1 LSILY
6 NFAIKGI
13 SKNIQKIFLTAVY
26 NIARQIILAGDIIF
40 FLKIQTYHK
49 RDIRKS
55 IVPK

>member
-40 FLKIQTYHK
+40 LFKNANL
-49 RDIRKS
+49 S
-55 IVPK
+55 